1 MTQYIDLLSSREQAS
16 LILVCLFIGIVVVL
30 GISQSTIR
38 ESILGLVR
46 TFLKRAILLSL
57 FLLFM
62 YISLEV
68 WIGYRLGWWNSDLFK
83 DTVIWSVVS
92 GSVLLVKGILE
103 ANKDPHFFR
112 NAASATLAPTVY
124 ITFFLNLTS
133 LSLLTEV
140 AMQIVITI
148 LTVSSVYT
156 HASKAREHE
165 PVRKLCDGILAL
177 IGFSW
182 LAYTVLHVFE
192 TWAQLDGYQL
202 LLEFALPI
210 WLTIGL
216 LPFLFNLSLYAAYE
230 YLFRLINDET
240 DLCRI
245 RWRARLA
252 LFIKLRFN
260 SRRIVKFRHYWIKKL
275 VNTNKFS
282 EACGVVREF
291 KEELSERARLIR
303 KEKERLQYY
312 AGIDGTDSE
321 GRRLDRRE
329 FKETTDALRWLAT
342 CHMGHYRKRNR
353 YDRNLL
359 RLFDDNFTAQGLTK
373 PSGIVMKVSRDG
385 QRWYAYRHT
394 VSGWCFAIGAAGP
407 PPNQWEFDGC
417 KPPCGFPGKDPSWG
431 DDPFDATVNKNWN

>member
-1 MTQYIDLLSSREQAS
+1 MTQYIDFLSSREQAS
-16 LILVCLFIGIVVVL
+16 LILLCLFIGIVVVL
-30 GISQSTIR
+30 GISQSSIR
-38 ESILGLVR
+38 ESILRLIR
-46 TFLKRAILLSL
+46 TFLKRSILLSL

-68 WIGYRLGWWNSDLFK
+68 WIGYRLGWWNSKLVK
-83 DTVIWSVVS
+83 DTVIWAVVS
-92 GSVLLVKGILE
+92 GLVLLFKGTLE

-112 NAASATLAPTVY
+112 NTASATIAPTVY

-133 LSLLTEV
+133 LSLVAEV

-148 LTVSSVYT
+148 LTVLSVYT
-156 HASKAREHE
+156 HSSKAREDE
-165 PVRKLCDGILAL
+165 PVRKLSDGILAL

-182 LAYTVLHVFE
+182 VAYTVFHMFE

-202 LLEFALPI
+202 FLEFVLPI
-210 WLTIGL
+210 WLTIGV
-216 LPFLFNLSLYAAYE
+216 LPFIFALSLYVAYE
-230 YLFRLINDET
+230 YPFRLINIET
-240 DLCRI
+240 NVCRI

-252 LFIKLRFN
+252 LFTKLRFK
-260 SRRIVKFRHYWIKKL
+260 SRSIVEFRPYWIKKL
-275 VNTNKFS
+275 VDTNKFG
-282 EACGVVREF
+282 EACDVVREF
-291 KEELSERARLIR
+291 KEDLLERSRSMQA
-303 KEKERLQYY
+303 EQERLQYY
-312 AGIDGTDSE
+312 AGVDGTDSE

-329 FKETTDALRWLAT
+329 FKETTSALRWLAT

-353 YDRNLL
+353 YNRNLL
-359 RLFDDNFTAQGLTK
+359 RLLNDDFTTQGLAR

-407 PPNQWEFDGC
+407 PPNQWEFDGI

-431 DDPFDATVNKNWN
+431 DGPFDVTVNKNWG